1 MKQSKYLG
9 ESTRRSEE
17 MRHNASNKK
26 GYASGGRV
34 ASYPHMKSGAE
45 SGPGRLEKIDKYGS
59 KGRSK

>member
-34 ASYPHMKSGAE
+34 ASYPHRTASAE
-45 SGPGRLEKIDKYGS
+45 TGKGRLDKTKAYG
-59 KGRSK
+59 KNAKP